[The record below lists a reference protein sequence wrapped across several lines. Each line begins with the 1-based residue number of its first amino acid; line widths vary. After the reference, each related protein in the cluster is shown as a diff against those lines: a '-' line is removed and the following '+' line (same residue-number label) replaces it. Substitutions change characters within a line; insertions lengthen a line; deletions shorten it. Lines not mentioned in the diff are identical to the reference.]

1 MRVSRAKSA
10 KDILDTLTELF
21 PHAKAELDYS
31 NPYELAI
38 AVILSAQTTDISV
51 NKVTPALFAAYPTPA
66 DLANAHL
73 EDLQDKIKTI
83 GLFRNKAKSLK
94 GFGQALV
101 DRHDGQVPATRQE
114 LEALPGVGRK
124 TANVIL
130 SVAFK
135 IPAIAVD
142 THVHRTSMRLYL
154 SKKGATVLET
164 EASLMRKIPRERWNH
179 AHHLLIF
186 FGRYL
191 CKAQNPECYRC
202 PFRDH
207 CRDYPLLQKKK
218 TI

>member
-1 MRVSRAKSA
+1 MSRAKSA
-10 KDILDTLTELF
+10 NEILDTLEILF
-21 PHAKAELDYS
+21 LDAQAELDFS

-38 AVILSAQTTDISV
+38 AVILSAQTTDVSV
-51 NKVTPALFAAYPTPA
+51 NKVTPAIFKTYPHPQ
-66 DLANAHL
+66 DLAKAPLSDL
-73 EDLQDKIKTI
+73 EEKLKTI

-101 DRHDGQVPATRQE
+101 ERHDGQVPKTRKE

-130 SVAFK
+130 SVAFN

-154 SKKGATVLET
+154 AKNKATVLET
-164 EASLMRKIPRERWNH
+164 EKALMKKIPQYRWNQ

-191 CKAQNPECYRC
+191 CKAQNPECHRC
-202 PFRDH
+202 PFQAN
-207 CRDYPLLQKKK
+207 CRYYLKLQKKGLAS
-218 TI
+218 

>member
-1 MRVSRAKSA
+1 MSRAKSA
-10 KDILDTLTELF
+10 NDILDTLEVLF
-21 PHAKAELDYS
+21 PDAQAELDFT

-38 AVILSAQTTDISV
+38 AVILSAQTTDVSV
-51 NKVTPALFAAYPTPA
+51 NKVTPAIFEAYPHPQ
-66 DLANAHL
+66 DLAQAPLSDL
-73 EDLQDKIKTI
+73 EDKLKTI

-101 DRHDGQVPATRQE
+101 DRHDSQVPKTRQE

-130 SVAFK
+130 SVAFE

-154 SKKGATVLET
+154 AKNKATVLET
-164 EASLMRKIPRERWNH
+164 ERALMKKIPQYRWNK

-191 CKAQNPECYRC
+191 CKAQNPECHRC
-202 PFRDH
+202 PFQDN
-207 CRDYPLLQKKK
+207 CRYYLKLQKER
-218 TI
+218 TS